1 MKRKLITISDSAS
14 VSVPSE
20 TKMSIPE
27 IAELFGIFYQT
38 TKRHIRAIEK
48 SGIASCDYSLPCTV
62 EGKSIYPVYYGV
74 NMIIALAFQVQ
85 SEKAD
90 VFRRWV
96 IRRVTQ
102 SNMQIVFTSLSNKAM
117 MN

>member
-1 MKRKLITISDSAS
+1 MKRKLITISDSGN
-14 VSVPSE
+14 VTVPSE

-38 TKRHIRAIEK
+38 TKRNIRTIEK
-48 SGIASCDYSLPCTV
+48 LGIASCDYSLPCMV

-74 NMIIALAFQVQ
+74 NMIITLAFRVQ

-90 VFRRWV
+90 IFRRWV
-96 IRRVTQ
+96 IRRVIQ